1 MMMSEAVKGARR
13 HELQA
18 RLLDALFPPKC
29 AGCKVRGHW
38 LCPDCLRRIDRFAE
52 PLCAVCRQPLAL
64 GVAHGCGRNAASVS
78 LLVAVGFHAG
88 PLREAIHALKYQGR
102 HGIAATLAGL
112 LTPLLTPLLQE
123 GDLVVPVP
131 LHPSR
136 ERERG
141 YNQSARLAAEL
152 AYLHPVEVVPAALR
166 RTRATAQQ
174 TTLSGTQRAANVR
187 GAFEASPL
195 VVGRRVWLL
204 DDVCTTGATL
214 GACAQ
219 ALRQAG
225 ARQVLG
231 AVVALAPHH
240 GDADAR

>member
-1 MMMSEAVKGARR
+1 MSEAVRGARR

-29 AGCKVRGHW
+29 AGCKARGHW
-38 LCPDCLRRIDRFAE
+38 LCPDCLRRIERLPE
-52 PLCAVCRQPLAL
+52 PLCGVCRQPIAP
-64 GVAHGCGRNAASVS
+64 GIVHGCRSSAASVS
-78 LLVAVGFHAG
+78 LLVAVGFHDG
-88 PLREAIHALKYQGR
+88 PLREAIHALKFEGR
-102 HGIAATLAGL
+102 HGIAATLAAL
-112 LTPLLTPLLQE
+112 LAPVLTALLQE
-123 GDLVVPVP
+123 GDLMVPVP

-141 YNQSARLAAEL
+141 YNQAARLAAEL
-152 AYLHPVEVVPAALR
+152 AYLHPVEVLPAALQ

-187 GAFEASPL
+187 GAFTASSPL
-195 VVGRRVWLL
+195 VAGRRVWLL

-214 GACAQ
+214 GACSQ
-219 ALRQAG
+219 ALRRAG

-240 GDADAR
+240 GAADAR

>member
-1 MMMSEAVKGARR
+1 MGETVKGARR
-13 HELQA
+13 HELRA

-29 AGCKVRGHW
+29 AGCKARGHW
-38 LCPDCLRRIDRFAE
+38 LCPDCLRRIERLSE
-52 PLCAVCRQPLAL
+52 PLCGVCRQPIAP
-64 GVAHGCGRNAASVS
+64 GVAHGCRSGVASVS
-78 LLVAVGFHAG
+78 LLVAAGFHAG
-88 PLREAIHALKYQGR
+88 PLREAVHALKYQGR
-102 HGIAATLAGL
+102 HGIAATLAAL
-112 LTPLLTPLLQE
+112 LAPVLVPLLRE

-141 YNQSARLAAEL
+141 YNQAARLAAEL
-152 AYLHPVEVVPAALR
+152 TYLHPVEVVPAALR
-166 RTRATAQQ
+166 RTRDTAQQ

-187 GAFEASPL
+187 GAFTATSPL
-195 VVGRRVWLL
+195 VAGRRVWLL

-219 ALRQAG
+219 AVRQAG
-225 ARQVLG
+225 ARQVMG

-240 GDADAR
+240 GAADPR